1 MFLRLGLSLWF
12 ADGADGA
19 QHDQVSSGSSSSQLA
34 VAVHHSEGKQDGEAS
49 GEIGQ
54 LAIAVHHSEGQH
66 DGEASG
72 EIDRLAVSCEQS
84 DQVSDVAVDSE
95 DEQPLLKVFHKPAA
109 AKIMRKAAAAN
120 DIRKPAAA
128 KVIRKP
134 AAAKVIRRPAAAK
147 VMRKP
152 AAQNDHVS
160 GEIEQ
165 LAVAVQ
171 TSKVQLGK
179 QQRQASGEIDQ
190 LAVAPKNSKVQ
201 LGKRKR
207 DVKRKPAA
215 QNDQASGEIE
225 QLEVAAPK
233 SKVQLGKRK
242 RNELMG
248 YGPSDQ
254 AFVPGREVHTKACP
268 EEWIQPGDYNIFM
281 TGVARSLAKGGVH
294 AVPERQATSSTHW
307 AAYRRYVGFLQPET
321 PISFEDAFDLKSLK
335 QYFGMLED
343 SHSNRGRKYKQST
356 IASICR
362 SLCVVTS
369 VFLKVRYSELNRRDR
384 QDKVDEIVNE
394 IRAYALSCR
403 GAILQRGDDQAVVS
417 DALKLQNPLTL
428 SQMLANRK
436 KYIKR
441 AKTLKAKLAR
451 LSLHAP
457 AAHRRYVKF
466 RHARMR
472 ASILGNDFM
481 LQTAERPESVLNVVY
496 AHRLDW
502 KSASSYEVLYM
513 PLGAAPSKTSTAA
526 RLNRSCFTNCKTL
539 TSSFGRKLDKY
550 LRVYLPIIEQ

>member
-1 MFLRLGLSLWF
+1 MQLKSCARLLQLKSFASLL
-12 ADGADGA
+12 
-19 QHDQVSSGSSSSQLA
+19 QLK
-34 VAVHHSEGKQDGEAS
+34 S
-49 GEIGQ
+49 
-54 LAIAVHHSEGQH
+54 
-66 DGEASG
+66 
-72 EIDRLAVSCEQS
+72 
-84 DQVSDVAVDSE
+84 
-95 DEQPLLKVFHKPAA
+95 F
-109 AKIMRKAAAAN
+109 
-120 DIRKPAAA
+120 RKPAAA
-128 KVIRKP
+128 KVIRK
-134 AAAKVIRRPAAAK
+134 PAAAK

-179 QQRQASGEIDQ
+179 RKRQASGEIEQ
-190 LAVAPKNSKVQ
+190 LAVAAKKSKVQ

-225 QLEVAAPK
+225 QLAVAAPK

-254 AFVPGREVHTKACP
+254 AFVPGRKVHTKVCP
-268 EEWIQPGDYNIFM
+268 EERIQPGDYNIFM

-307 AAYRRYVGFLQPET
+307 AAYRHYVGFLQPET
-321 PISFEDAFDLKSLK
+321 PSALKTRLT
-335 QYFGMLED
+335 
-343 SHSNRGRKYKQST
+343 ST
-356 IASICR
+356 LSSSTLGCLRTATATEVERINKAPLR
-362 SLCVVTS
+362 AVVE
-369 VFLKVRYSELNRRDR
+369 VNVCGR
-384 QDKVDEIVNE
+384 QDKVDEFVNE

-403 GAILQRGDDQAVVS
+403 GAILQRGDDQAVVA

-428 SQMLANRK
+428 TRMLANRK
-436 KYIKR
+436 QYIKR

-457 AAHRRYVKF
+457 AAHRRYMKF

-513 PLGAAPSKTSTAA
+513 PLGAEPSKTSTAA

-550 LRVYLPIIEQ
+550 LRVYLPIIEQYKQYTNRPKVPKAVASRAKSLFGMFETDRQTDRQTDRPTDRQTDRQTKRKKTSRETRRTNRQEDRQTSLFCFVCLREG